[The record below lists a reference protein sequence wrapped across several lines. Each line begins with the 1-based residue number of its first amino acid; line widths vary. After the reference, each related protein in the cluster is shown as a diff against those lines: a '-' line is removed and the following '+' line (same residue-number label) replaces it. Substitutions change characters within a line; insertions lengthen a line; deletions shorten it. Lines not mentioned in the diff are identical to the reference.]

1 MFCLACIHWKE
12 CLEKCLEKWTN
23 QNVLI
28 ISIRPIIASK
38 NLDFIRSNIVVLTE
52 IIVDLKPENY
62 DSFSIR
68 ISINR
73 IGIFLNVCMYIY
85 VRTKN
90 KLFYHWERFLA
101 GRIRRFW
108 SHQAEFWLSRK
119 KELWWIPPENSIVVT
134 RLSFSSK

>member
-1 MFCLACIHWKE
+1 
-12 CLEKCLEKWTN
+12 
-23 QNVLI
+23 LI

-73 IGIFLNVCMYIY
+73 IGIFLNVRMYIY
-85 VRTKN
+85 
-90 KLFYHWERFLA
+90 
-101 GRIRRFW
+101 GRRINY
-108 SHQAEFWLSRK
+108 SITEKDFWLDESEDSDHIKQNSGYLEK
-119 KELWWIPPENSIVVT
+119 KNYDGFHQKIL
-134 RLSFSSK
+134 